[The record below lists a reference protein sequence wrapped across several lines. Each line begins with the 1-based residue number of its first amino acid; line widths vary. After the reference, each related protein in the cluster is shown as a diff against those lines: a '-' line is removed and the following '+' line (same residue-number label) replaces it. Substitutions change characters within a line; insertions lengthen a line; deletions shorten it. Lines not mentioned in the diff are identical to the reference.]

1 MQAAFC
7 THGSMGFMRANA
19 HFRQPFIPVPVTHV
33 ALWFIPCWK
42 RCNQH
47 QPSLPAPRASGEEG
61 GSKPWA
67 SSSRLSLPGPKA
79 EQCRGCAFISARSQ
93 LFVLHRRESEFH
105 HYFFPT
111 VSILYGQ
118 KVALMWP
125 IPTTCLPGYC
135 LSRHSQSLSRELK

>member
-61 GSKPWA
+61 GSKPGAAPALGWA
-67 SSSRLSLPGPKA
+67 FQVLKQNNAEAVLSSLHAHSYLFFTAGNQNSTTICFPLSQFSLARKWHWCDPSPLPVC
-79 EQCRGCAFISARSQ
+79 QDIVSA
-93 LFVLHRRESEFH
+93 
-105 HYFFPT
+105 
-111 VSILYGQ
+111 G
-118 KVALMWP
+118 
-125 IPTTCLPGYC
+125 IPNPWIG
-135 LSRHSQSLSRELK
+135 S